1 MPGFGREPCHY
12 STVSSQTTA
21 VPVGG
26 EQLPQ
31 GWSKFSSCSRLASRL
46 FAIWNGH
53 RTLLRPNSCAPP
65 SHRCLLRILPANFRL
80 RFRPSRDEPVATGR
94 VELLRE
100 PAFRRRLADLWTQNA
115 PRCSA
120 SSCFSS
126 RWRLTPSRRGKGQ
139 PALRALVRTVSF
151 DLFSASAAMRGDAPS
166 TTSLSKSLSSSG
178 LQRRLLK
185 RGVLR
190 LSAWMIAM
198 RANQKDPT

>member
-26 EQLPQ
+26 VQLPQ

-65 SHRCLLRILPANFRL
+65 RHRCLLRILPANFRL
-80 RFRPSRDEPVATGR
+80 RFRPSRGEPVATGR
-94 VELLRE
+94 VEPLRE
-100 PAFRRRLADLWTQNA
+100 PAFRRRLADLCRFSRSAQPRTQNA

-166 TTSLSKSLSSSG
+166 TTSLFRSPSSSG
-178 LQRRLLK
+178 LQ
-185 RGVLR
+185 LR
-190 LSAWMIAM
+190 L
-198 RANQKDPT
+198 RK

>member
-65 SHRCLLRILPANFRL
+65 SHRRPIRILPANFRL
-80 RFRPSRDEPVATGR
+80 RFRPSRGEPVATGR

-100 PAFRRRLADLWTQNA
+100 PAFRRRLAELCRFTLGAA
-115 PRCSA
+115 PDSERATVLCSLLLQQPLA
-120 SSCFSS
+120 FDPIAA
-126 RWRLTPSRRGKGQ
+126 REGTTGPPRLG
-139 PALRALVRTVSF
+139 
-151 DLFSASAAMRGDAPS
+151 
-166 TTSLSKSLSSSG
+166 
-178 LQRRLLK
+178 
-185 RGVLR
+185 
-190 LSAWMIAM
+190 
-198 RANQKDPT
+198 ANGFL